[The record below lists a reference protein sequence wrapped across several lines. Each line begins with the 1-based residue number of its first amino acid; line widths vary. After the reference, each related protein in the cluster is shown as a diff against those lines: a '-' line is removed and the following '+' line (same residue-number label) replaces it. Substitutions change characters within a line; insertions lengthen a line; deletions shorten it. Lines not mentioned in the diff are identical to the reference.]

1 MNKEVL
7 TMKAKVFV
15 WGRYAALIIVLLVVS
30 FYAGQALTNPTS
42 SVKAQ
47 NNIQENAPNIPD
59 EPNASFACPTIT
71 NIAAFDNRIHVR
83 CSVGNDG
90 IYYYAYAND
99 ASNAI
104 VANQILAVANTAF
117 ALGSGVW
124 VYYYPSSSYNPP
136 GCNTGDC
143 RGLTGISVVP

>member
-1 MNKEVL
+1 
-7 TMKAKVFV
+7 MKTKVFV
-15 WGRYAALIIVLLVVS
+15 WGRYAALVIILLVMS
-30 FYAGQALTNPTS
+30 FYAGQALANPTTS
-42 SVKAQ
+42 GRAQ
-47 NNIQENAPNIPD
+47 SNIQASEPNTPN

-83 CSVGNDG
+83 CSAENGG
-90 IYYYAYAND
+90 IWYYAYAND
-99 ASNAI
+99 PAHST
-104 VANQILAVANTAF
+104 VANQILAAANTAF